1 MPPEGAD
8 LLAPE
13 QMRAL
18 GRKSNFVGALLVVHA
33 WALIAAAMVSFAWWP
48 NPFTF
53 LVGVM
58 VIGGRQLGLAILMHD
73 AAHGLPTDV

>member
-33 WALIAAAMVSFAWWP
+33 W
-48 NPFTF
+48 
-53 LVGVM
+53 
-58 VIGGRQLGLAILMHD
+58 R
-73 AAHGLPTDV
+73 